1 MSEETQIID
10 SVKKEVGDR
19 LEILDGKILAWG
31 YGKGIILR
39 ENRFQQMAKVTE
51 EVGEVAHALCRDN
64 VDALRDAIGDTYVTI
79 CLLAAQ
85 NGLSVQECV
94 QAAYDEIKGRTGQMK
109 DGVFVKD

>member
-1 MSEETQIID
+1 MKDVTVEFA
-10 SVKKEVGDR
+10 KKESGDS
-19 LEILDGKILAWG
+19 LTILDAKILSWG
-31 YGKGIILR
+31 YGKGIIFR

-64 VDALRDAIGDTYVTI
+64 QESLRDSIGDTYVTL

-85 NGLSVQECV
+85 NGMSMQECV
-94 QAAYDEIKGRTGQMK
+94 QAAYDEIKGRTGKLK